1 MIMSVSGY
9 YKKLIVILLP
19 ILMFGIVM
27 LSPLIN
33 TVFSA
38 GITCT
43 DGDSDT
49 LYNSADVIASIAGTT
64 PSNSVGKA
72 SATGTGGLGC
82 TNPFEADFS
91 WYMSSQNGPSYGG
104 SIPLFYGASYTSS
117 ASWDSGETGGSV
129 ASSGSICAAHASAI
143 AFLHGYCGC

>member
-1 MIMSVSGY
+1 MHVITKVSNGIRVMIMDVSVGH
-9 YKKLIVILLP
+9 YKKLILLLLP
-19 ILMFGIVM
+19 ILLFGIVM

-33 TVFSA
+33 TAFSA

-72 SATGTGGLGC
+72 SATGTGGWGC

-91 WYMSSQNGPSYGG
+91 WVYVVSIRSIIWRFNPSTIWCKLYIFSKLG
-104 SIPLFYGASYTSS
+104 FR
-117 ASWDSGETGGSV
+117 
-129 ASSGSICAAHASAI
+129 
-143 AFLHGYCGC
+143 